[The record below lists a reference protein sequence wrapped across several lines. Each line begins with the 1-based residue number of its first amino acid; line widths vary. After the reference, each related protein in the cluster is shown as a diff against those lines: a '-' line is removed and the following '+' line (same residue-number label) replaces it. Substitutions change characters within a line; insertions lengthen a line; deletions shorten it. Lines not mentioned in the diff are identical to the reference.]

1 MKLSVETY
9 VLREIYDDKEAIEMI
24 KETGYDCY
32 DYSMFWAKGEKN
44 MLDDDWREKAH
55 KLREYSDKIGI
66 ICNQAHAPFDI
77 QYTDAFSET
86 NANYE
91 ELVRS
96 MEVAA
101 LLGAK
106 TIIVHAIKK
115 NLPKEVNFYELNRKF
130 YKSLL
135 PYCQKFNICV
145 SVENLFNIINDR
157 TVPVLSDPE
166 EHMNFVESLKSDYI
180 NICVDVGHSAITG
193 QRPENV
199 ITSMNKRYLKALHIH
214 DNDFISDRHILPY
227 TGKIDWESVCEALA
241 QIGYEGD
248 LTFEIFG
255 FLKKLPQNLI
265 FDGLVYAEKVGR
277 ELIRKVEGVENS
289 VL

>member
-1 MKLSVETY
+1 MKLKLSVETY
-9 VLREIYDDKEAIEMI
+9 VLREIYDDKKAIEMI
-24 KETGYDCY
+24 KRAGYDCY
-32 DYSMFWAKGEKN
+32 DYSMYWAKNEKN

-55 KLREYSDKIGI
+55 KLREHADEIGI

-77 QYTDAFSET
+77 QYTDEFSET
-86 NANYE
+86 NQNYKK
-91 ELVRS
+91 LVRS
-96 MEVAA
+96 METAA

-115 NLPKEVNFYELNRKF
+115 NLPKKMDFYELNKRF

-157 TVPVLSDPE
+157 TIPVLSDPK
-166 EHMNFVESLKSDYI
+166 EHMNFVESLKSDAF

-193 QRPENV
+193 QLPENV
-199 ITSMNKRYLKALHIH
+199 ISSMNKNSLKALHIH
-214 DNDFISDRHILPY
+214 DNDFVSDMHILPY

-241 QIGYEGD
+241 QIGYKGD
-248 LTFEIFG
+248 LTFEIYG
-255 FLKKLPQNLI
+255 FLKKLPENLI

-277 ELIRKVEGVENS
+277 EIIRKIEES
-289 VL
+289 I